1 MSENCE
7 NTQDQ
12 LSLKQELLKNEIIAK
27 NYDGQKFLEYC
38 INLKENGDDMNNWT
52 YDELKLVVEKFK
64 ADYYN
69 KTEKPKEQIKK
80 EINKENKKN
89 KEDDN
94 IEIEKLDE
102 EVMKKTDNEKNK
114 KTPETKEKKTQLI
127 KKEKIKHKK
136 SKEIFQPKIYEFPC
150 KPLEKST
157 LNDRDIKVT
166 IKNPKTNEKT
176 LLSLP
181 YVTYEVFTEPFLW
194 LVRRR
199 YSDFSLLRNILCKF
213 YPRYLIPPLPEKKLG
228 GKRFEPEFIEKRM
241 RILQMFLDEVTSNET
256 FKANEAMTI
265 FLNTIDHALFEKRMK
280 EIYNKPFSQNF
291 EDIKTINGKVNTLI
305 QDIDSEIFFSK
316 INSFYENQ
324 KQVLKKLSNS
334 LKNFYHNTQTLC
346 QNLEEIYKS
355 FEELEKLNINVHI
368 EEEISK
374 TYEILKT
381 FFQERKRIMEKENEI
396 IHDKIKGFFKL
407 QKLKINSFV
416 EIKDSRENLNQ
427 KYNSENTKLL
437 SKKEKLYTSVKD
449 INKWEINNLENID
462 KPLLLRNK
470 KYAFDHMCSKDSQN
484 IEALKK
490 LLEFSNYN
498 NYMAFKKINKEN
510 VKNFIDNIQN
520 FTEEI
525 FPYINDAFRIGN
537 KLKSF
542 IFKQI

>member
-27 NYDGQKFLEYC
+27 NYDGQKFLQYC

-194 LVRRR
+194 SVRRR

-213 YPRYLIPPLPEKKLG
+213 YPRYLIPPLPEK
-228 GKRFEPEFIEKRM
+228 
-241 RILQMFLDEVTSNET
+241 N
-256 FKANEAMTI
+256 
-265 FLNTIDHALFEKRMK
+265 
-280 EIYNKPFSQNF
+280 
-291 EDIKTINGKVNTLI
+291 
-305 QDIDSEIFFSK
+305 
-316 INSFYENQ
+316 
-324 KQVLKKLSNS
+324 
-334 LKNFYHNTQTLC
+334 
-346 QNLEEIYKS
+346 
-355 FEELEKLNINVHI
+355 
-368 EEEISK
+368 
-374 TYEILKT
+374 
-381 FFQERKRIMEKENEI
+381 
-396 IHDKIKGFFKL
+396 
-407 QKLKINSFV
+407 
-416 EIKDSRENLNQ
+416 
-427 KYNSENTKLL
+427 
-437 SKKEKLYTSVKD
+437 
-449 INKWEINNLENID
+449 
-462 KPLLLRNK
+462 
-470 KYAFDHMCSKDSQN
+470 
-484 IEALKK
+484 
-490 LLEFSNYN
+490 
-498 NYMAFKKINKEN
+498 
-510 VKNFIDNIQN
+510 
-520 FTEEI
+520 
-525 FPYINDAFRIGN
+525 
-537 KLKSF
+537 
-542 IFKQI
+542 